1 MKLYLFLVFLE
12 QLVLVLAYPESLC
25 GDPSRFV
32 RIWDLTYFKG
42 GYQDF
47 EEKGKQDSGNEIKLG
62 TRFGCVMMLVSGYLV
77 YTRRMKP
84 SKQSELRFL
93 KCQEKL

>member
-12 QLVLVLAYPESLC
+12 QLLVLVLAYSESLC

-47 EEKGKQDSGNEIKLG
+47 EEKGKQDSGNEMKLG
-62 TRFGCVMMLVSGYLV
+62 TRFGCVGFRISRL
-77 YTRRMKP
+77 YT
-84 SKQSELRFL
+84 
-93 KCQEKL
+93 